1 MDLLPLFKPQTMAV
15 IGVSSADDR
24 HPANIIYNKNHLNYP
39 VRVFPVNPH
48 GGGTFQG
55 EPIYPDISEVPAD
68 IDLAVIAV
76 RAERVPDMLTK
87 CIEKKAKGAV
97 IISGGFSEAGRPD
110 LQDRI
115 TRIAAEANFPFI
127 GPNCLGIYCPSFVDT
142 FFLANERIVK
152 PGPGNITFISQSGGI
167 LVDQMIKFSQEHVGL
182 ARAISIGNKAVI
194 RETELLQFFA
204 DDPETGVI
212 AFYLEGFGENEGREF
227 VTAAQECR
235 KPVIVLKSGKS
246 PEAGKA
252 ISSHTASLA
261 GDYETFSSVLTQFG
275 IVEARSHLHMVYYC
289 EALGC
294 YPKSAG
300 KNVAIVTGSGGH
312 GVLAVDVCSIVDLSV
327 PGLVKEAQ
335 DELKTK
341 LSAGVR
347 DIASLKN
354 PVDLTGSV
362 IDDDV
367 VETVRYLSRR
377 PEYDSIIILLL
388 PYAPGISMDLGA
400 RLSQV
405 YRQEGKPLLAYV
417 PHVEKYGMLIEG
429 FELNGVPVSDT
440 IEGTVFMAE
449 ALRRYKVC

>member
-1 MDLLPLFKPQTMAV
+1 MDLVPLFRPKAMAV
-15 IGVSSADDR
+15 LGVSPTDDR
-24 HPANIIYNKNHLNYP
+24 HPANIIYNKNRLNYP
-39 VRVFPVNPH
+39 VRVFPVNH
-48 GGGTFQG
+48 RGGTFQG
-55 EPIYPDISEVPAD
+55 EALFTDISEVPAE

-76 RAERVPDMLTK
+76 RAERVPDMITR
-87 CIEKKAKGAV
+87 CIEAKVKGAV
-97 IISGGFSEAGRPD
+97 IISGGFSEAGRHD

-115 TRIAAEANFPFI
+115 TRIAAEARFPFI

-142 FFLANERIVK
+142 FFLANERVVK

-167 LVDQMIKFSQEHVGL
+167 LVDQMIKFSQERVGL
-182 ARAISIGNKAVI
+182 AKGVSIGNKAVI
-194 RETELLQFFA
+194 RETELLRFFA

-212 AFYLEGFGENEGREF
+212 AFYLEGFAENEGREF
-227 VTAAQECR
+227 VAAARECA

-246 PEAGKA
+246 PEAGRA

-261 GDYETFSSVLTQFG
+261 GDYETFSSVLSQFG

-294 YPKSAG
+294 YPKPAG
-300 KNVAIVTGSGGH
+300 EHVAIVTGSGGH
-312 GVLAVDVCSIVDLSV
+312 GVLAVDVCSNLGLKV
-327 PGLVKEAQ
+327 PGLVQEAQ
-335 DELKTK
+335 EELKAR
-341 LSAGVR
+341 LSAGVK

-377 PEYDSIIILLL
+377 PEYDCIIILLL
-388 PYAPGISMDLGA
+388 PYSPGISMDLGA

-405 YRQEGKPLLAYV
+405 YRQEGKPLIAYV